1 MFMIYFSRSILT
13 NMFRVILVLLQDY
26 KGTNIVLCRCQLQ
39 IITILDE
46 NI

>member
-1 MFMIYFSRSILT
+1 MFVMYLIHSIPT
-13 NMFRVILVLLQDY
+13 NMFSVILVLLQDY